1 LDVIDW
7 TFLLVSSC
15 PSFFP
20 GKIWLIYMILMRLMV
35 ILFGAYPVYDDELT
49 ALVCSTE
56 EPGCS
61 SMCYDAFIT
70 VSQVRFWFFEFVSVM
85 IPMAVFV
92 YSLPCTYCKQI
103 KACIGFRDTDTAFS
117 EPTKSKVTCGAHE
130 LAIPDFSRAYA
141 VQLLM
146 RIMIEIAFAVS
157 SYHFFG
163 FFVEKL
169 YNCTEDICPSN
180 IACFVPRTSEKS
192 AMMILLWVV
201 SILSICFGLLDL
213 IMVIKEYRNK
223 LCITSKSKICRTR
236 LNQREG
242 GSRDLFNVDDNEDGT
257 SFPMKRFRKERH
269 LVFNLGPL
277 KRCKLH
283 LSPAS
288 HPSPSNCFILK
299 KIAPSSIGNCFLKK
313 LTRAEW

>member
-1 LDVIDW
+1 KLIDW

-49 ALVCSTE
+49 ALVYELAAFVCNTNQ
-56 EPGCS
+56 PGCPS
-61 SMCYDAFIT
+61 VCYDAFT
-70 VSQVRFWFFEFVSVM
+70 AVSQVRFWLFEFLSVLL
-85 IPMAVFV
+85 PFAVYV
-92 YSLPCTYCKQI
+92 ICILHSI
-103 KACIGFRDTDTAFS
+103 KACI
-117 EPTKSKVTCGAHE
+117 VTCGAHE

-269 LVFNLGPL
+269 YLHHLHDKTSETLKHNQIFAYSSKNKFCSTLEQIKFWPYLTTNLNL
-277 KRCKLH
+277 ENMQQ
-283 LSPAS
+283 SQ
-288 HPSPSNCFILK
+288 N
-299 KIAPSSIGNCFLKK
+299 
-313 LTRAEW
+313 

>member
-1 LDVIDW
+1 MKYW
-7 TFLLVSSC
+7 SAFSFSFLVLNYNVTII
-15 PSFFP
+15 
-20 GKIWLIYMILMRLMV
+20 GKSWLIYIMLMKLILISL
-35 ILFGAYPVYDDELT
+35 GAHPLYQDEL
-49 ALVCSTE
+49 AAFVCNTNQ
-56 EPGCS
+56 PGCPS
-61 SMCYDAFIT
+61 VCYDAFT
-70 VSQVRFWFFEFVSVM
+70 AVSQVRFWLFEFLSVLL
-85 IPMAVFV
+85 PFAVYVICILHSVGKQVVEV

-269 LVFNLGPL
+269 CGKEFE
-277 KRCKLH
+277 
-283 LSPAS
+283 
-288 HPSPSNCFILK
+288 F
-299 KIAPSSIGNCFLKK
+299 
-313 LTRAEW
+313 